1 MQELRRAFMAL
12 GYFTRIPIP
21 KWVGWA
27 PDELN
32 RAARYFPLAGL
43 IVGAIAACVAWLAA
57 LVLPW
62 SLAVLTSMAASL
74 VLTGGFHEDGLA
86 DATDGFGGGWQRADV
101 LRIMKDSRIGSFGAM
116 ALIMGLLTKF
126 VALDALGN
134 AGPLLPCLALVVIH
148 PLSRAA
154 ALWIMA
160 VLPYVRD
167 EDSRAKPVAQGIGAI
182 EISVGLVTGALP
194 LVLVATIGPFA
205 MHPWLGALVAIIL
218 AAWLCRRYFAR
229 RLEGYT
235 GDCLGMAQ
243 QLCELAGYMAL
254 CIRWA

>member
-1 MQELRRAFMAL
+1 MRELRRAFMAI

-21 KWVGWA
+21 RWEGWA

-43 IVGAIAACVAWLAA
+43 IVGAVAACVAWLAA
-57 LVLPW
+57 MVLPW
-62 SLAVLTSMAASL
+62 PLAVLMSMAASL
-74 VLTGGFHEDGLA
+74 MLTGGFHEDGLA

-116 ALIMGLLTKF
+116 ALIMALLTKF
-126 VALDALGN
+126 VALDALGI
-134 AGPLLPCLALVVIH
+134 AGPLLPCLALIAIH

-167 EDSRAKPVAQGIGAI
+167 EDSRAKPVAQGIGTA
-182 EISVGLVTGALP
+182 EISIGLLTGVLP
-194 LVLVATIGPFA
+194 LACVAAVGPFDLRPWLAVLVATI
-205 MHPWLGALVAIIL
+205 LT
-218 AAWLCRRYFAR
+218 AWLCRRYFAR

-243 QLCELAGYMAL
+243 QLCELAGYVAL
-254 CIRWA
+254 CVRWA